1 MLQFM
6 PSKSTAAGILGL
18 VLAISLA
25 GCSDDPEHRAAK
37 QARRSSKK
45 ALDIFRADGD
55 FEAARKELKKALAL
69 AGEAGGA
76 RDTAVFIGADLTFA
90 EAEAALGPPAA
101 GSGVQAQRAKLLAL
115 ADEISATAGKVRKLK
130 FEQDRLNAAAAAR
143 QAEINK
149 LTKMLTEGHGQ
160 RPSLKSQFAEYQKK
174 LQELETEKQRLRL
187 HVDETEKQADELQR
201 QADLLLRKAE
211 QAPGQEKI
219 ELQRRAYGLLL
230 DRNYSAKLRSA
241 AKHESGES
249 AAGGLPG
256 MPALLARAQ
265 RGRDL
270 ISAIDSQLALIKP
283 TISRLNDNIAEVEK
297 RINEMKTS
305 PNAWQLDMR
314 LGEIGAKLSRQ
325 RQNILKLIRDLKNAK
340 SDYSAGMAQ
349 IVNLLV
355 RAGKEYK
362 KVRPGPGVAVSETA
376 KLARADCSY
385 RTALLCAENMGFEE
399 RFGTRLARLRRAGL
413 AEKATTQRLN
423 EIADRCRQKADDYG
437 SKAVGH
443 FTDAVEQYEKLSR
456 TLRRRKDEFACSV
469 VKNHTLALIG
479 KARLAEQLGKD
490 KIAGDCLAQA
500 RQLAAEA
507 AEYDR
512 DFANSAAAALLRQE
526 PQEAVIPP
534 DETPAAGM
542 PGVMGMGIAAMKQQ
556 IRAQMQAQLQALM
569 ALPEQER
576 QNQLALLIQAI
587 RTGDTRG
594 VPAEQLAE
602 LEELLR
608 QGNVEK
614 FFKIMEQAA
623 LQAIEQ
629 MAPMPS
635 PPRRGEMQKG
645 FEKMAEESQP
655 GPQDVNRPWF

>member
-1 MLQFM
+1 MRQFM
-6 PSKSTAAGILGL
+6 PSRSAVAVIL
-18 VLAISLA
+18 VLVLGAGLA

-69 AGEAGGA
+69 ADEAGGA
-76 RDTAVFIGADLTFA
+76 RDTAVFINADLTFA

-101 GSGVQAQRAKLLAL
+101 GSGVQAQQAELPAL
-115 ADEISATAGKVRKLK
+115 ADEISAVLAKIRQLK
-130 FEQDRLNAAAAAR
+130 FEQDRLNVAAAVR
-143 QAEINK
+143 QAEIDK
-149 LTKMLTEGHGQ
+149 LTEMLTKDAGQ
-160 RPSLKSQFAEYQKK
+160 RPSLKSQLAEYQKK
-174 LQELETEKQRLRL
+174 LQELETEKQRLQL
-187 HVDETEKQADELQR
+187 HVNETEKQADELQR
-201 QADLLLRKAE
+201 QADVLLRKAE
-211 QAPGQEKI
+211 QTSGREKI

-230 DRNYSAKLRSA
+230 DR
-241 AKHESGES
+241 SGEQP
-249 AAGGLPG
+249 LPG
-256 MPALLARAQ
+256 MPALLAQAQ

-305 PNAWQLDMR
+305 PNARQLDMR

-325 RQNILKLIRDLKNAK
+325 QQNILKLIRDLKNAK

-349 IVNLLV
+349 IVDLLV

-362 KVRPGPGVAVSETA
+362 KVRSGPDVAVSETA
-376 KLARADCSY
+376 KLARADCLY

-399 RFGTRLARLRRAGL
+399 RFGTRLAGLAGL
-413 AEKATTQRLN
+413 AEKATAQRLN

-437 SKAVGH
+437 SKAMGH

-479 KARLAEQLGKD
+479 KVRLARHRRGED

-507 AEYDR
+507 AKYDR

-542 PGVMGMGIAAMKQQ
+542 PGVTSMDIAATKQQ

-608 QGNVEK
+608 QGNVEE

-629 MAPMPS
+629 MAPMMQQPG
-635 PPRRGEMQKG
+635 GEMQKG
-645 FEKMAEESQP
+645 FEKMAEETQP
-655 GPQDVNRPWF
+655 EPQDVNRPWF